1 MLELRPLTE
10 DDVEAHNAGEDDQ
23 IVHWLSGC
31 PSTEGSTRR
40 HFATLA
46 DNARG
51 GVGKRGF
58 GVWLDDRL
66 AGYVDDL
73 GDALRGHRG
82 FLSPILS
89 GAGVKTKVLDA
100 MSVGLPVVATRLGVE
115 GIPVTSGRDAL
126 VSDTTEGFVE
136 HVRALQERPTLADDV
151 GRAGHE
157 LLSTVLSA
165 DRIRRAWH
173 EAVEIAMDRG
183 AGPARA

>member
-46 DNARG
+46 DNARR

-66 AGYVDDL
+66 AGYVDCDPSPQEGL
-73 GDALRGHRG
+73 VEGDVNISYAVHPWARGRG
-82 FLSPILS
+82 
-89 GAGVKTKVLDA
+89 
-100 MSVGLPVVATRLGVE
+100 VATAAVHELCRWIAEQRIGRRAVLRIDVDNDASLGV
-115 GIPVTSGRDAL
+115 
-126 VSDTTEGFVE
+126 
-136 HVRALQERPTLADDV
+136 
-151 GRAGHE
+151 
-157 LLSTVLSA
+157 
-165 DRIRRAWH
+165 
-173 EAVEIAMDRG
+173 
-183 AGPARA
+183 ARAAGFERTGEFISSSEVTDAGDPAVMAVFVHDLEGGSAPA